1 MPDLLLE
8 LLSEE
13 IPARM
18 QANARD
24 TLRDMV
30 AKGLKEAGIAH
41 GETIVHSTPRR
52 LTLFI
57 PGLPARTPDIEEERK
72 GPRVDAPEKALE
84 GFLRSTG
91 LTKDDLDSRPDKK
104 GEVYFAVIRKPGVAA
119 SEAIAALVP
128 EVIRS
133 FPWPKS
139 MRWGTS
145 DLRWVRPLTSILCLL
160 DDEIVPVEIEGY
172 RAGNQTRGH
181 RLVDGA
187 PFAVDGFDSYRE
199 GLAARGVTLNAAE
212 RAATIDARARALC
225 AERGVTL
232 LDDPAL
238 LQENAGLTEMPVPII
253 GEIEEA
259 FRALP
264 AEVLQTSM
272 REHQKFFSATDA
284 QGKVTH
290 FVAVANIE
298 GADGGETILRGNAK
312 VLRARL
318 ADAKFFWEN
327 DLRAIRQDGFA
338 GMAAPLAQVTFH
350 NQLGTQGERIERIA
364 ALAQQFAGVT
374 KADPVMAGDAARAAK
389 ADLASEMVYEFPEL
403 QGLMGRYYAGAAGL
417 DARIAAACEDHYKPL
432 GPSDTVPEEPVSVA
446 VALADKIDMLAG
458 FWAIEEKPTGS
469 KDPFALR
476 RAALGVI
483 RLILD
488 NDLRFHLSE
497 AVGVA
502 IMRHVYL
509 IGQRDAKALGKPLFD
524 AIENLSDE
532 GDGDAEARRA
542 MFEQLINH
550 FISPQSGLPQAI
562 DPEFEQSIRA
572 AVIDLLGF
580 IADRLKVALRSEG
593 VRHDLIDAVFALGG
607 QDDLV
612 LLVKRVRALQSF
624 LASEDG
630 ANLLAGY
637 RRAANILAAEEKK
650 GALDL
655 NAPGGEGDTKA
666 ETVALASALADASPQ
681 IDAAL
686 VQEDFEGAM
695 RAMSG
700 LRGPID
706 AFFDNVIVNADDPAL
721 RAVRLTLLATIRDVV
736 ARVADFSKIEG

>member
-8 LLSEE
+8 ILSEE

-18 QANARD
+18 QSAARD

-30 AKGLKEAGIAH
+30 TKGLKESGIDH
-41 GETIVHSTPRR
+41 GTPVVHSTPRR
-52 LTLFI
+52 LTLHI
-57 PGLPARTPDIEEERK
+57 PGLPARTPDIEDERK
-72 GPRVDAPEKALE
+72 GPRTDAPEKALE

-91 LTKDDLDSRPDKK
+91 LTKDQLDIRPDKK
-104 GEVYFAVIRKPGVAA
+104 GDVFFAVIRKPGVATA
-119 SEAIAALVP
+119 EAITALIP
-128 EVIRS
+128 EVIRT

-139 MRWGTS
+139 MRWGNS

-172 RAGNQTRGH
+172 RAGNETRGH
-181 RLVDGA
+181 RMVDPV
-187 PFAVDGFDSYRE
+187 PFTVTGFDDYQT
-199 GLAARGVTLNAAE
+199 GLAARGVTLDAEE
-212 RAATIDARARALC
+212 RAATIDSRAKSLC
-225 AERGVTL
+225 ADRGVTL
-232 LDDPAL
+232 LEDPAL
-238 LQENAGLTEMPVPII
+238 LRENAGLTEMPVPLI
-253 GEIEEA
+253 GEIEED
-259 FRALP
+259 FRSLP

-272 REHQKFFSATDA
+272 REHQKFFSAVDA
-284 QGKVTH
+284 QGNVTH
-290 FVAVANIE
+290 FVPVANI
-298 GADGGETILRGNAK
+298 AAPDGGATIIHGNAK

-327 DLRAIRQDGFA
+327 DLRAVQREGFA
-338 GMAAPLAQVTFH
+338 GMATKLASVTFH
-350 NQLGTQGERIERIA
+350 NQLGTQAERIERIA

-374 KADPVMAGDAARAAK
+374 RADPAIAVEAARAAK

-417 DARIAAACEDHYKPL
+417 DPRIAAACEDHYKPL

-458 FWAIEEKPTGS
+458 FWAIGEKPTGS

-483 RLILD
+483 RLVLD

-524 AIENLSDE
+524 AIENLSGG
-532 GDGDAEARRA
+532 GDIEERRA
-542 MFEQLINH
+542 MFDQLINH
-550 FISPQSGLPQAI
+550 FLSPQSGLPQAV
-562 DPEFEQSIRA
+562 DPDFEREIRE

-624 LASEDG
+624 LATEDG

-650 GALDL
+650 GTLDL
-655 NAPGGEGDTKA
+655 TAPTGDGDAKE
-666 ETVALASALADASPQ
+666 ETVALAGALADASPR

-686 VQEDFEGAM
+686 AGEDFEAAM
-695 RAMSG
+695 RAMSS
-700 LRGPID
+700 LRDPID

-721 RAVRLTLLATIRDVV
+721 RAVRLTLLTTIRNVV
-736 ARVADFSKIEG
+736 QRVADFSKIEG

>member
-18 QANARD
+18 QSDARD
-24 TLRDMV
+24 TLRDMMV
-30 AKGLKEAGIAH
+30 KGLKAAGIEH
-41 GETIVHSTPRR
+41 GDPVVHSTPRR
-52 LTLFI
+52 LTLFV
-57 PGLPARTPDIEEERK
+57 PGLPARTPDIEDERK
-72 GPRVDAPEKALE
+72 GPRTDAPEKALE

-91 LTKDDLDSRPDKK
+91 LTKDELDVRPDKK
-104 GEVYFAVIRKPGVAA
+104 GDVYFAVIRKPGVATA
-119 SEAIAALVP
+119 DAVAALVP

-139 MRWGTS
+139 MRWGSS
-145 DLRWVRPLTSILCLL
+145 DLRWVRPLSSILCLL
-160 DDEIVPVEIEGY
+160 DDQVVPVEIEGY
-172 RAGNQTRGH
+172 RAGNETRGH

-187 PFAVDGFDSYRE
+187 PFAVTDFAGYRA
-199 GLAARGVTLNAAE
+199 GLASRGVTLDAAE
-212 RAATIDARARALC
+212 RATTIDTQARALC
-225 AERGVTL
+225 AEHGVTL

-259 FRALP
+259 FRSLP

-272 REHQKFFSATDA
+272 REHQKFFSAVDA
-284 QGKVTH
+284 GGKVTH

-298 GADGGETILRGNAK
+298 GADGGATILRGNAK

-327 DLRAIRQDGFA
+327 DLRAIQQGGFA
-338 GMAAPLAQVTFH
+338 GMSAKLANVTFH

-364 ALAQQFAGVT
+364 ALAQQFANIT
-374 KADPVMAGDAARAAK
+374 RADAPMVADAARAAK

-417 DARIAAACEDHYKPL
+417 APRIAAACEDHYKPL
-432 GPSDTVPEEPVSVA
+432 GPSDTVPTEPVSVA

-469 KDPFALR
+469 KDPYALR

-524 AIENLSDE
+524 AIENLSGEGGMDE
-532 GDGDAEARRA
+532 RRA
-542 MFEQLINH
+542 MFEQLINQ
-550 FISPQSGLPQAI
+550 FLSPQSNLPQAV
-562 DPEFEQSIRA
+562 DPEFEQSIRE
-572 AVIDLLGF
+572 AVVDLLGF
-580 IADRLKVALRSEG
+580 IADRLKVVLRAEG

-624 LASEDG
+624 LATEDG

-655 NAPGGEGDTKA
+655 AAAAGEGDTKE
-666 ETVALASALADASPQ
+666 ETVALASALADASPR

-686 VQEDFEGAM
+686 AGEDFEGAM
-695 RAMSG
+695 RAMAP

-721 RAVRLTLLATIRDVV
+721 RAVRLTLLTTIRNVV

>member
-18 QANARD
+18 QADARD
-24 TLRDMV
+24 TLRDRV
-30 AKGLKEAGIAH
+30 AKGLKEAGIEH
-41 GETIVHSTPRR
+41 GTPVVHSTPRR
-52 LTLFI
+52 LTLHI

-72 GPRVDAPEKALE
+72 GPRTDAPEKALE

-91 LTKDDLDSRPDKK
+91 LTKDELEVRPDKK
-104 GEVYFAVIRKPGVAA
+104 SDVYFAVIRKPGVETA
-119 SEAIAALVP
+119 EAIAALVP

-139 MRWGTS
+139 MRWGSS
-145 DLRWVRPLTSILCLL
+145 DLRWVRPLSSILCLL
-160 DDEIVPVEIEGY
+160 DDEVVPVEIEGY
-172 RAGNQTRGH
+172 RAGNETRGH
-181 RLVDGA
+181 RLVDGT

-212 RAATIDARARALC
+212 RARTIDAGARALC
-225 AERGVTL
+225 ADHGVTL

-238 LQENAGLTEMPVPII
+238 LRENAGLTEMPVPII

-259 FRALP
+259 FRSLP

-272 REHQKFFSATDA
+272 REHQKFFSAVDGD
-284 QGKVTH
+284 GKVTH
-290 FVAVANIE
+290 FVAVANIR

-327 DLRAIRQDGFA
+327 DLRAIERDGFA
-338 GMAAPLAQVTFH
+338 GMAAPLANVTFH

-364 ALAQQFAGVT
+364 ALAQQFATVT
-374 KADPVMAGDAARAAK
+374 GADAAMAADAARVAK

-403 QGLMGRYYAGAAGL
+403 QGLMGRYYASAAGL
-417 DARIAAACEDHYKPL
+417 DFRIAAACEDHYKPL
-432 GPSDTVPEEPVSVA
+432 GPSDTVPSEPVSVA
-446 VALADKIDMLAG
+446 VALADKVDTLAG

-469 KDPFALR
+469 KDPYALR

-488 NDLRFHLSE
+488 NDLRFSLSR
-497 AVGVA
+497 ALGVA
-502 IMRHVYL
+502 IMRHVYT
-509 IGQRDAKALGKPLFD
+509 IEQRDAKALGKSLFD
-524 AIENLSDE
+524 AIERISGP
-532 GDGDAEARRA
+532 GDMDARRA
-542 MFEQLINH
+542 MYDQLIGH
-550 FISPQSGLPQAI
+550 FISPQSNLPQTI
-562 DPEFEQSIRA
+562 DPEFEQSIRE
-572 AVIDLLGF
+572 AVVDLLGF
-580 IADRLKVALRSEG
+580 IADRLKVALRGEG

-612 LLVKRVRALQSF
+612 LLVKRVNALQSF
-624 LASEDG
+624 LATEDG

-655 NAPGGEGDTKA
+655 AAATGEGDTKE
-666 ETVALASALADASPQ
+666 ETVALAAALGEASPK
-681 IDAAL
+681 IDEAL
-686 VQEDFEGAM
+686 SREDFEGAM
-695 RAMSG
+695 RAMSS

-721 RAVRLTLLATIRDVV
+721 RAVRLTLLGAIRDVV
-736 ARVADFSKIEG
+736 QRVADFSKIEG

>member
-18 QANARD
+18 QPAARD
-24 TLRDMV
+24 TLRDMM
-30 AKGLKEAGIAH
+30 AKGLKAAGIGH
-41 GETIVHSTPRR
+41 GEPVVHSTPRR
-52 LTLFI
+52 LTLFV

-72 GPRVDAPEKALE
+72 GPRTDAPEKALE

-91 LTKDDLDSRPDKK
+91 LTKDALEVRADKK
-104 GEVYFAVIRKPGVAA
+104 GDVYFAVIRKPGVATA
-119 SEAIAALVP
+119 DAVAALVP
-128 EVIRS
+128 EVIRT

-139 MRWGTS
+139 MRWGSS
-145 DLRWVRPLTSILCLL
+145 DLRWVRPLSSILCLL

-172 RAGNQTRGH
+172 RAGNETRGH
-181 RLVDGA
+181 RLVDGT
-187 PFAVDGFDSYRE
+187 PFAVTDFTGYRA
-199 GLAARGVTLNAAE
+199 GLAERGVTLDAAE
-212 RAATIDARARALC
+212 RAEIIDSGARALC
-225 AERGVTL
+225 AQHGVTL

-253 GEIEEA
+253 GEIEES
-259 FRALP
+259 FRSLP

-272 REHQKFFSATDA
+272 REHQKFFSAVDA
-284 QGKVTH
+284 GGKVTH
-290 FVAVANIE
+290 FVAVANIK

-327 DLRAIRQDGFA
+327 DLRAIRRDGFA
-338 GMAAPLAQVTFH
+338 GMGASLATVTFH

-364 ALAQQFAGVT
+364 ALARQFANITG
-374 KADPVMAGDAARAAK
+374 ADAAMVVDAARAAK

-417 DARIAAACEDHYKPL
+417 DPRIAAACEDHYKPL
-432 GPSDTVPEEPVSVA
+432 GPSDTVPTEPVSVA

-483 RLILD
+483 RLILG

-524 AIENLSDE
+524 AIENLSGEGGMDE
-532 GDGDAEARRA
+532 RRA
-542 MFEQLINH
+542 VFEQLINQ
-550 FISPQSGLPQAI
+550 FLSPQSNLPQAV
-562 DPEFEQSIRA
+562 DPEFEQSIRE
-572 AVIDLLGF
+572 AVVDLLGF
-580 IADRLKVALRSEG
+580 IADRLKVVLRADG

-624 LASEDG
+624 LATEDG

-650 GALDL
+650 GTLDL
-655 NAPGGEGDTKA
+655 SAATGEGDTKE
-666 ETVALASALADASPQ
+666 ETVALASALAEASPR

-686 VQEDFEGAM
+686 AGEDFEGAM
-695 RAMSG
+695 RAMAP

-721 RAVRLTLLATIRDVV
+721 RAVRLTLLATIRNVV

>member
-8 LLSEE
+8 ILSEE

-18 QANARD
+18 QSAARD

-30 AKGLKEAGIAH
+30 TKGLKDAGIGH
-41 GETIVHSTPRR
+41 GAPEVHSTPRR
-52 LTLFI
+52 LTLHI
-57 PGLPARTPDIEEERK
+57 PGLPARTPDIEDERK
-72 GPRVDAPEKALE
+72 GPRTDAPEKALE

-91 LTKDDLDSRPDKK
+91 LTKDALDIRPDKK
-104 GEVYFAVIRKPGVAA
+104 GDVYFAVIRKPGVATA
-119 SEAIAALVP
+119 DAIAALIP
-128 EVIRS
+128 DVIRN

-139 MRWGTS
+139 MRWGSS

-160 DDEIVPVEIEGY
+160 DDEVVPVGIEGY
-172 RAGNQTRGH
+172 TAGNQTRGH
-181 RLVDGA
+181 RMVDGE
-187 PFAVDGFDSYRE
+187 PFTVTGFASYRD
-199 GLAARGVTLNAAE
+199 GLAARGVTLDSAE
-212 RAATIDARARALC
+212 RAAIIHERATALC

-232 LDDPAL
+232 LEDPAL
-238 LQENAGLTEMPVPII
+238 LQENAGLTEMPVPLI
-253 GEIEEA
+253 GEIEEE

-272 REHQKFFSATDA
+272 REHQKFFSAVDA
-284 QGKVTH
+284 DGNVTH
-290 FVAVANIE
+290 FVPVANI
-298 GADGGETILRGNAK
+298 AAPDGGATIIHGNAK

-327 DLRAIRQDGFA
+327 DLRAVRRDGFA
-338 GMAAPLAQVTFH
+338 GMAAKLATVTFH
-350 NQLGTQGERIERIA
+350 NQLGTQAERIERIA
-364 ALAQQFAGVT
+364 GLSQQFAGIT
-374 KADPVMAGDAARAAK
+374 GADPVVAVEAARAAK
-389 ADLASEMVYEFPEL
+389 ADLASEMIYEFPEL
-403 QGLMGRYYAGAAGL
+403 QGLMGRYYAGAANL

-458 FWAIEEKPTGS
+458 FWAIGEKPTGS

-524 AIENLSDE
+524 AIENLSGGTGIE
-532 GDGDAEARRA
+532 ERRA
-542 MFEQLINH
+542 VFDQLINH
-550 FISPQSGLPQAI
+550 FLSPQSGLPQAV
-562 DPEFEQSIRA
+562 DPDFEREIRE

-612 LLVKRVRALQSF
+612 LLVNRVRALQSF
-624 LASEDG
+624 LATEDG
-630 ANLLAGY
+630 TNLLAGY

-650 GALDL
+650 GTLDL
-655 NAPGGEGDTKA
+655 TAPTGDGDTKE
-666 ETVALASALADASPQ
+666 ETVALADALADASPQ

-686 VQEDFEGAM
+686 AGEDFEAALH
-695 RAMSG
+695 AMSA

-721 RAVRLTLLATIRDVV
+721 RAVRLTLLVAIRDIVQ
-736 ARVADFSKIEG
+736 RIADFSKIEG

>member
-18 QANARD
+18 QTNAREM
-24 TLRDMV
+24 LRDMV
-30 AKGLKEAGIAH
+30 AKGLKEAGITH
-41 GETIVHSTPRR
+41 GTPVAHSTPRR
-52 LTLFI
+52 LTLYI
-57 PGLPARTPDIEEERK
+57 PDLPARTPDIEEERK
-72 GPRVDAPEKALE
+72 GPRIDAPEKALE

-91 LTKDDLDSRPDKK
+91 LSKDELDVRPDKK
-104 GEVYFAVIRKPGVAA
+104 GDVYFAVIRKPGIATA
-119 SEAIAALVP
+119 DAIAALVP
-128 EVIRS
+128 DVIRT

-145 DLRWVRPLTSILCLL
+145 DLRWVRPLSSILCLL
-160 DDEIVPVEIEGY
+160 DDVVVPVEIEDF
-172 RAGNQTRGH
+172 RAGNETRGH

-187 PFAVDGFDSYRE
+187 PFAVDGFDSYRT
-199 GLAARGVTLNAAE
+199 GLAERGVTLDATE
-212 RAATIDARARALC
+212 RATTIETQAKALC

-232 LDDPAL
+232 LEDAAL

-259 FRALP
+259 FRELP

-272 REHQKFFSATDA
+272 REHQKFFSAVDA
-284 QGKVTH
+284 DGKVTH
-290 FVAVANIE
+290 FVAVANIR

-327 DLRAIRQDGFA
+327 DLRTIREQGFA
-338 GMAAPLAQVTFH
+338 AMAGPLTSVTFH

-364 ALAQQFAGVT
+364 ALSRQFAGVT
-374 KADPVMAGDAARAAK
+374 GADGDVAALAAQVVK

-403 QGLMGRYYAGAAGL
+403 QGLMGRYYAGAANL
-417 DARIAAACEDHYKPL
+417 DPRIAAACEDHYKPL
-432 GPSDTVPEEPVSVA
+432 GPSDTVPEEPVTVA
-446 VALADKIDMLAG
+446 VALADKVDMLAG
-458 FWAIEEKPTGS
+458 FWVIEEKPTGS

-488 NDLRFHLSE
+488 NDLRFSLSR
-497 AVGVA
+497 ALGVA
-502 IMRHVYL
+502 IMRHVYT
-509 IGQRDAKALGKPLFD
+509 IEQRDAKALGKTLFD
-524 AIENLSDE
+524 AIERISGP
-532 GDGDAEARRA
+532 GDLDARRV
-542 MFEQLINH
+542 MYDQLIGH
-550 FISPQSGLPQAI
+550 FISPQSNLPQTV
-562 DPEFEQSIRA
+562 DPEFEQSIRE
-572 AVIDLLGF
+572 AVVDLLGF
-580 IADRLKVALRSEG
+580 IADRLKVALRAEG

-624 LASEDG
+624 LATEDG

-650 GALDL
+650 GTLDL
-655 NAPGGEGDTKA
+655 SAAATGEGDTKD
-666 ETVALASALADASPQ
+666 ETVALATALAEASPQ

-686 VQEDFEGAM
+686 TGEDFEGAM

-700 LRGPID
+700 LRAPID

-721 RAVRLTLLATIRDVV
+721 RAVRLTLLTTIRDVV